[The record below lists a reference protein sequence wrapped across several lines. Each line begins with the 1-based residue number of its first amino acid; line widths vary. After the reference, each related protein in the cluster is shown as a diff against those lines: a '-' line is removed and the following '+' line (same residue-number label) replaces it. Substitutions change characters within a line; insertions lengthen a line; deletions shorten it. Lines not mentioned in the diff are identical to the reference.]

1 MGILGEW
8 EVAIVDRTSPDVKIS
23 LLLTFMQ
30 NKDSKIFFVFGL
42 HNHQPVGNLSS
53 VFEKAFTSC
62 YLPFLSTLEK
72 FPNLKAVIHN
82 SGALYSFAE
91 AYFPGWIEKLKKL
104 TKRGQIEIIGGGYFE
119 PIFPIISQQD
129 QIGQIQLMKK
139 YLEKTFGVTP
149 QGCWVPERVWNPSL
163 AKTLNELG
171 VSYTYLDEADFYA
184 KNKANKSKK
193 NLYLSEDQGYPI
205 NLFVIDELLADKIPF
220 IQPEEVIDILINYKK
235 DNNLLINFFCDGE
248 KFGLWPGSYDL
259 VYNQKWLER
268 FFTLLERNPDIQT
281 ITSRQAN
288 DMFDRKDLVYVES
301 TTYPKMQKWALNYK
315 DCLNYQSLIDLL
327 KENKSYPRYRQFIKG
342 ETFKNFF
349 IKYPRLNFM
358 HKRMLDLSKRIN
370 LNLDY
375 EKDREAFLNLWKSQ
389 ANCVYWHGVFGGFYL
404 PHLRKACYDYLIK
417 AEECLDRI
425 TKTDSFYRK
434 DINFDGYKEIV
445 VESSR
450 KIYIFSQVGASL
462 EELSLKDIPINLINT
477 VNRVKEPYHDKFKG
491 REMSKYL
498 LYDDYKK
505 VSLVD
510 HIIKKDLSLT
520 DFAKGTGIY
529 SLADK
534 PYRFFQHG
542 DKNFSFGY
550 KEKEI
555 SFLKEISFGENR
567 VEAEYNFIEKKAFN
581 KFDFG
586 IEFNFSLSSPGNL
599 FIEAGEERKENLGK
613 EQDLG
618 ENSSFTIVD
627 KNYPVRLRFDFDRVR
642 VYTNP
647 IYTLSSSEAGEE
659 VLFQQLSLLFYFRP
673 KKDSF
678 KLNLSIES

>member
-1 MGILGEW
+1 
-8 EVAIVDRTSPDVKIS
+8 
-23 LLLTFMQ
+23 
-30 NKDSKIFFVFGL
+30 
-42 HNHQPVGNLSS
+42 
-53 VFEKAFTSC
+53 
-62 YLPFLSTLEK
+62 
-72 FPNLKAVIHN
+72 
-82 SGALYSFAE
+82 
-91 AYFPGWIEKLKKL
+91 
-104 TKRGQIEIIGGGYFE
+104 
-119 PIFPIISQQD
+119 
-129 QIGQIQLMKK
+129 
-139 YLEKTFGVTP
+139 
-149 QGCWVPERVWNPSL
+149 
-163 AKTLNELG
+163 
-171 VSYTYLDEADFYA
+171 
-184 KNKANKSKK
+184 
-193 NLYLSEDQGYPI
+193 
-205 NLFVIDELLADKIPF
+205 
-220 IQPEEVIDILINYKK
+220 
-235 DNNLLINFFCDGE
+235 
-248 KFGLWPGSYDL
+248 
-259 VYNQKWLER
+259 
-268 FFTLLERNPDIQT
+268 
-281 ITSRQAN
+281 
-288 DMFDRKDLVYVES
+288 
-301 TTYPKMQKWALNYK
+301 MQKWALNYK